1 VRPASPGPRRRG
13 EEAQAEAACT
23 VPQLF
28 LHGRQVPWLFYH
40 VRLAL
45 RARLRPQVGHLSRMR
60 SPGGLRRIV
69 VRRRVCAPVLDRT
82 PLSRGSTCPC
92 RASRLT
98 CVYSIPCHASFL
110 VVLCLLL
117 VIDPPFVA
125 GFARR
130 QHDGVQP
137 RTDGRPVWWLHASV
151 VPANGREGAAH

>member
-13 EEAQAEAACT
+13 EEAQAEASRT
-23 VPQLF
+23 VSQLF
-28 LHGRQVPWLFYH
+28 LHGRQVSWLFYH

-45 RARLRPQVGHLSRMR
+45 RAGLMRQFVALESDALHRSTTLHCSSVPRLYASVPSNALVS
-60 SPGGLRRIV
+60 V
-69 VRRRVCAPVLDRT
+69 VFL
-82 PLSRGSTCPC
+82 PLSSVATNLRQLYPLQRVTS
-92 RASRLT
+92 
-98 CVYSIPCHASFL
+98 

-117 VIDPPFVA
+117 VVNPQFLA